1 MTVSY
6 PRRRKKKMEIQ
17 ITTNSAQETIELGQ
31 KIAGLAKAGS
41 VFCLTGDLGA
51 GKTTL
56 VRGIA
61 QALNIKSVVQSPT
74 FNIIKIYFD
83 GTKPLIHIDAYRL
96 ADVNTDIGLDEYIGY
111 ETGITVIEWPIY
123 IPYLIPENANEIN
136 IISIGENVRKI
147 TLKSD
152 DKNLIEGLKK

>member
-1 MTVSY
+1 
-6 PRRRKKKMEIQ
+6 MEIQ
-17 ITTNSAQETIELGQ
+17 VISNNAQETIELGQ
-31 KIAGLAKAGS
+31 KIAELANAGS

-61 QALNIKSVVQSPT
+61 KALNIKSIVQSPT
-74 FNIIKIYFD
+74 FNIMKIYFD

-111 ETGITVIEWPIY
+111 ETGITVIEWPVFIQ
-123 IPYLIPENANEIN
+123 YLIPETANEIN
-136 IISIGENVRKI
+136 ITNLGDNVRKI
-147 TLKSD
+147 IIKTD
-152 DKNLIEGLKK
+152 DKNLLEGLK

>member
-1 MTVSY
+1 
-6 PRRRKKKMEIQ
+6 MELQ
-17 ITTNSAQETIELGQ
+17 IITNNAQETIELGQ
-31 KIAGLAKAGS
+31 KIAELANAGS

-61 QALNIKSVVQSPT
+61 QTLKIKSVVQSPT
-74 FNIIKIYFD
+74 FNIMKIYFD

-96 ADVNTDIGLDEYIGY
+96 ADINTDIGLDEYIGY

-123 IPYLIPENANEIN
+123 IQYLIPENANEIN
-136 IISIGENVRKI
+136 ITNLGDNVRKI
-147 TLKSD
+147 IIKSD
-152 DKNLIEGLKK
+152 DKNLLEGLK